1 MLVMW
6 PGGLGQHM
14 DGALV
19 HGLQV
24 CAADRRGL
32 RSAVIYVNMVWED
45 GPQQALHRMS
55 PAT

>member
-1 MLVMW
+1 VLVMW